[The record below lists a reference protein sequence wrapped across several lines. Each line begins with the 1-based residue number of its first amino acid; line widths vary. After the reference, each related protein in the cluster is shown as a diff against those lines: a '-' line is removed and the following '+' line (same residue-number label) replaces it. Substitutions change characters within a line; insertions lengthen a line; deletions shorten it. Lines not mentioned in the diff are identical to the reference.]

1 MSEANVIFNFEGRD
15 GSIQCSKDEIM
26 KDICQ
31 KYVNKINKNINSL
44 VYLYGGNQLNFDL
57 NFNELANKIDK
68 ERNAMK
74 VLVLVYNDET
84 IEYIC
89 PNCGEKI
96 KLNTEKINDIILSIN
111 NMKDTING
119 CKLIIDNVIR
129 LSKDNSVNIQLK
141 NVNLVINT
149 LNEDIK
155 KIKEKLDNL
164 INNKNNYIIAEI
176 VIKEEDIIKDIRIL
190 NSHEETLRIDKSVHK
205 DKDLNN
211 EDQIKKCEIR
221 INDELIPFNYF
232 HIFESSG
239 KYTIRYSFKNNI
251 NNTAYMFF

>member
-15 GSIQCSKDEIM
+15 VSIQCSKDEKM

-44 VYLYGGNQLNFDL
+44 VFLYGGNQLNFDL

-74 VLVLVYNDET
+74 VLVLVYNDGT
-84 IEYIC
+84 NEYIC

-96 KLNTEKINDIILSIN
+96 KLNTEKIDDIILSIN

-190 NSHEETLRIDKSVHK
+190 NSHEEALRIDKSVHK
-205 DKDLNN
+205 DKYLNN
-211 EDQIKKCEIR
+211 EDEIKKCEIR

-232 HIFESSG
+232 HIFESNG

-251 NNTAYMFF
+251 YVL